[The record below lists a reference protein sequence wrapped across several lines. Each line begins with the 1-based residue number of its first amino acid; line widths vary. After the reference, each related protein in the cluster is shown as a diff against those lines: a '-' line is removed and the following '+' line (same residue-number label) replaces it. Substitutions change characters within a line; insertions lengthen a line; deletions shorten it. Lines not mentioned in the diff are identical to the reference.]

1 MATVVPLMS
10 FLAVWVLL
18 WLPLALIVASRLQ
31 IPWQYPVAQPHKIP
45 LLLPLYGVAPLAVW
59 GYSSFFTSY
68 GWLDYGLGGASH
80 FWLSVGS
87 GFILAALGVL
97 LLVLV
102 ERALG
107 WRQVTHPQREQMPIG
122 QRFGL
127 IAGVLALTGFIGGIE
142 ELVFR
147 GVLVEGLQPVMS
159 IWGVAM
165 ATSLIFAASHLL
177 WDGWAGVASLPG
189 LALMGA
195 ILFLARW
202 VNGGSLGLPWGL
214 HSGWI
219 FAIALLDTFALA
231 PKTNPASTWLA
242 GKPDQPLTSLLSL
255 VLLGLTGLGLWGYH
269 RLL

>member
-1 MATVVPLMS
+1 MTEIAPLIT
-10 FLAVWVLL
+10 FFGIWVLL
-18 WLPLALIVASRLQ
+18 WLPLALGVADRFQ
-31 IPWQYPVAQPHKIP
+31 IPRKYPIAQEYKIP

-59 GYSSFFTSY
+59 GYGHFFTSHR
-68 GWLDYGLGGASH
+68 WLEYGLKWETS
-80 FWLSVGS
+80 FWQSVGG
-87 GFILAALGVL
+87 GFLVAVVGVV

-102 ERALG
+102 EWALG
-107 WRQVTHPQREQMPIG
+107 WRQVTHHQQKAMPMG
-122 QRFGL
+122 QGFGL

-147 GVLVEGLQPVMS
+147 GVLVQGLQPVIS
-159 IWGVAM
+159 IWGVAV

-177 WDGWAGVASLPG
+177 WDGLAGVTSLPG

-195 ILFLARW
+195 ILLLARW
-202 VNGGSLGLPWGL
+202 VDGGSLGLPWGL

-242 GKPDQPLTSLLSL
+242 GKPYQPLTSLLSL

-269 RLL
+269 RLF